1 MSIKVRID
9 RLWDRIFSF
18 KVDDT
23 AGEDQLRIPVVFES
37 ANGTQVSIEER
48 KQSPTGNAMNVQIGP
63 SDIISNI
70 PVVLDYDHHQIH
82 EGETFRWSV
91 YVSSLASGNNKDIR
105 FVVPNITIP
114 AGTSAVARCPHF
126 RFEVVSSD
134 LCQIFLYEI
143 PTFTGNGSQRTPIA
157 MERNGSYT
165 SKLQVWEDPTI
176 SVVGTQLFQGLLLTT
191 KNNAGALGGSF
202 DEFILK
208 NNTEYAF
215 RATSGAAGNKVL
227 MRFVWYEDL
236 GT

>member
-1 MSIKVRID
+1 MTDYVEFAQYNATPPIGMKVATENID
-9 RLWDRIFSF
+9 GKEYQAVILA
-18 KVDDT
+18 DT
-23 AGEDQLRIPVVFES
+23 SANTVPVVTG
-37 ANGTQVSIEER
+37 ANTGVKGLR
-48 KQSPTGNAMNVQIGP
+48 VYGGPTDVVG
-63 SDIISNI
+63 DL
-70 PVVLDYDHHQIH
+70 PVVIDYDHHQIH

-91 YVSSLASGNNKDIR
+91 YTASLGNGVNKDIR

-114 AGTSAVARCPHF
+114 AGVNPVARCPHF

-134 LCQIFLYEI
+134 LCNIYLYET
-143 PTFTGNGSQRTPIA
+143 PTFTGNGSQRTPVA
-157 MERNGSYT
+157 MERNGTYT
-165 SKLQVWEDPTI
+165 PKLQVWEDPTI
-176 SVVGTQLFQGLLLTT
+176 TVVGTQIFQGLLLTT

-236 GT
+236 GL